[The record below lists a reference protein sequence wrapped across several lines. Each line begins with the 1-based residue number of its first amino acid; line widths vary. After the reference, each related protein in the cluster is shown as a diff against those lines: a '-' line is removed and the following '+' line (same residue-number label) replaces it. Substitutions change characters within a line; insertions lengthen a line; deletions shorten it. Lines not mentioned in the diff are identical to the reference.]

1 MSPQDINTPR
11 ACVSTH
17 TFVWDC
23 VSCKLKSLYCLQL
36 LIIEYS
42 DDTFRLAFGIYPLP
56 LSLPLSRLVL
66 FGTLACLCR
75 QTQLMCD
82 LFFGKIG
89 VGVTLKDKGARE
101 LRKPSAE
108 YTERRRDHR
117 EPAAVDRRVVE
128 DVNFTFAAELNCAD
142 TSAGDCFTNTEHTNS
157 CFKDQTK
164 WIQENLLDLIRL
176 LRSSELLY
184 QPNDMLIRSKQ
195 TRQSRIKSRVN

>member
-1 MSPQDINTPR
+1 MSPQDINTPHV
-11 ACVSTH
+11 CVSTH

-42 DDTFRLAFGIYPLP
+42 DDTFRLAFGIYPF
-56 LSLPLSRLVL
+56 SLSRFCLVL
-66 FGTLACLCR
+66 FGTLTCLCR

-89 VGVTLKDKGARE
+89 VGVTLKDKGAQE

-117 EPAAVDRRVVE
+117 EPTAVDRRVVE

-157 CFKDQTK
+157 CFKDQTT
-164 WIQENLLDLIRL
+164 WIQENLLDPIRL

-184 QPNDMLIRSKQ
+184 QPNDMLIRSQQ
-195 TRQSRIKSRVN
+195 TQQSRIKSRVN

>member
-1 MSPQDINTPR
+1 MS
-11 ACVSTH
+11 
-17 TFVWDC
+17 
-23 VSCKLKSLYCLQL
+23 
-36 LIIEYS
+36 
-42 DDTFRLAFGIYPLP
+42 
-56 LSLPLSRLVL
+56 
-66 FGTLACLCR
+66 
-75 QTQLMCD
+75 D

-157 CFKDQTK
+157 CFKDQT
-164 WIQENLLDLIRL
+164 
-176 LRSSELLY
+176 
-184 QPNDMLIRSKQ
+184 
-195 TRQSRIKSRVN
+195 T